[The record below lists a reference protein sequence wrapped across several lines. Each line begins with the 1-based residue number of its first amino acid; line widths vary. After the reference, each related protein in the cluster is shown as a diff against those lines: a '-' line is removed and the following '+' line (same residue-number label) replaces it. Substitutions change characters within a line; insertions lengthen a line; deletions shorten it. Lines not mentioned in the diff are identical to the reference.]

1 MQSKKEF
8 FHAVNINADSLGHKD
23 RDERIPC
30 EKIEGLLDRH
40 LLALNGK
47 KVNHLETC
55 KGEKACSCGSDAGA
69 ESGGGKVDLVVL
81 IDASG
86 SMGGAAKS
94 VSLAAAKAI
103 ELAKERCPSDLRV
116 AYMGVEGMWGGTNFT
131 TNHLSYL
138 QSIRPPSTIY
148 AANTNFV
155 GYRPEQGANAIQ
167 DLSDYYDWREGA
179 CRAIFYI
186 SDEELDSISP
196 LSDFANETAATNA
209 AIAAANLRQVTV
221 FANHLNYQ
229 GRAPQI
235 IQNYKDLCA
244 NTGGAYYESAAPNAD
259 EYVKMLSEIICK
271 ACGSK
276 CKSIPVPDIHP
287 CISITW
293 GDSDCDCIETD
304 DFEVMHITVCN
315 CYSNVIFKDFSIGYI
330 NVTDA
335 SGGTVPTLP
344 DGSLSVQALPIGPFC
359 FGDIGPCVE
368 GKPTCKSRQFVLST
382 RGAKAG
388 KYNVKIGAICFDAC
402 FHYDTDACFEM
413 TLCKS

>member
-1 MQSKKEF
+1 MNGKKDF
-8 FHAVNINADSLGHKD
+8 FRAVGINAEAHGPKAEV
-23 RDERIPC
+23 ERIPC
-30 EKIEGLLDRH
+30 EKIEGLLDNYLIR
-40 LLALNGK
+40 LNET
-47 KVNHLETC
+47 KVNHLDTC
-55 KGEKACSCGSDAGA
+55 KGEKACSCSGGDTSD
-69 ESGGGKVDLVVL
+69 GGKVDLIVL
-81 IDASG
+81 IDTSG
-86 SMGGAAKS
+86 SMGGAASS
-94 VSLAAAKAI
+94 VSAAAAKAV
-103 ELAKERCPSDLRV
+103 ELAKERCPGDLKV
-116 AYMGVEGMWGGTNFT
+116 AYMGVEGTWAGTNFI

-138 QSIRPPSTIY
+138 QSINAPSTIY
-148 AANTNFV
+148 AANTNYV
-155 GYRPEQGANAIQ
+155 GYSAEQGANAIQ
-167 DLSDYYDWREGA
+167 DLSQYYNWREGA

-196 LSDFANETAATNA
+196 LGDFANETAATNA
-209 AIAAANLRQVTV
+209 AIAAANAQQVTV
-221 FANHLNYQ
+221 FAHHLNYQ

-244 NTGGAYYESAAPNAD
+244 NTGGTYYESATPNAD
-259 EYVKMLSEIICK
+259 EYVKMLAEIICK

-276 CKSIPVPDIHP
+276 CKSIAVPDIHP

-330 NVTDA
+330 YVTDEFGRA
-335 SGGTVPTLP
+335 VPTLP

-359 FGDIGPCVE
+359 FGDIGPCLD

-382 RGAKAG
+382 RGAKSG
-388 KYNVKIGAICFDAC
+388 KYKVNIGAICYDVC
-402 FHYDTDACFEM
+402 FHYDTNACFEM